1 MFIDLGKGG
10 LRMNKRMRTT
20 YPPEFKLQAVERA
33 KAGDR
38 SIRGLEQEMGLSEN
52 LLRSWVQAYDRK
64 GAQAFVHEVG
74 GGNGAGSGVGGEPPG
89 AGSGTAAEVRKQQ
102 RALEQR
108 VAQLERENEILKKA
122 LALLSRDQ
130 WHGMP

>member
-1 MFIDLGKGG
+1 
-10 LRMNKRMRTT
+10 MNKRLRTE

-38 SIRGLEQEMGLSEN
+38 SVRSLEQELGLSEN
-52 LLRSWVQAYDRK
+52 LLRQWVQVYDRE
-64 GAQAFVHEVG
+64 GASAFVRKSAA
-74 GGNGAGSGVGGEPPG
+74 GNGAEAAAGVQSDG
-89 AGSGTAAEVRKQQ
+89 AGGVTPQ

-108 VAQLERENEILKKA
+108 VAQLERENAILKKA

-130 WHGMP
+130 LQGMK